1 MKKTLVLLYL
11 VLALG
16 CASAKNA
23 YVFDGSTAKST
34 EQGVV
39 YMSKRLKPAQHIEFL
54 MALLAIQFSDVNSAY
69 DVIDDPTMIN
79 QFNYAVIGKKI
90 HGLTYTEVLALAK
103 TSPTKVSVAQS
114 AIQDK

>member
-11 VLALG
+11 VLAFG
-16 CASAKNA
+16 CASAKTT

-34 EQGVV
+34 EQGVD

-54 MALLAIQFSDVNSAY
+54 MALLAIQFSDVKSAY

-90 HGLTYTEVLALAK
+90 HGLTYNEVLALAK
-103 TSPTKVSVAQS
+103 TSPTKVTATQ
-114 AIQDK
+114 

>member
-1 MKKTLVLLYL
+1 MKNLFVLLFML
-11 VLALG
+11 LALG
-16 CASAKNA
+16 CASTKNA
-23 YVFDGSTAKST
+23 YVFDGTTAKST

-54 MALLAIQFSDVNSAY
+54 IALLAIQFSDVNSAY

-79 QFNYAVIGKKI
+79 QFNYEVIGKKI

>member
-1 MKKTLVLLYL
+1 MKNLFVLLFML
-11 VLALG
+11 LALG
-16 CASAKNA
+16 CASTKNA
-23 YVFDGSTAKST
+23 YVFDGTTAKST

-39 YMSKRLKPAQHIEFL
+39 YITKSLKPEQHIEFL

>member
-1 MKKTLVLLYL
+1 MKKTLVLLYM

-16 CASAKNA
+16 CASAKNSF
-23 YVFDGSTAKST
+23 VFDGTTAKST

-39 YMSKRLKPAQHIEFL
+39 YMSKRFKPAQHIEFL
-54 MALLAIQFSDVNSAY
+54 IALLAIQFSDVNSAY